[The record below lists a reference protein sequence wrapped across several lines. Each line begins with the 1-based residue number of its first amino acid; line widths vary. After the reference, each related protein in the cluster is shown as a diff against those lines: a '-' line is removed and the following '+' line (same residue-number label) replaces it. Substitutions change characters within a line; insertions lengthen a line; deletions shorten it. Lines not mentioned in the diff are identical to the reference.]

1 MAWIKTPKD
10 WELPNQEITPENIY
24 LRRREFL
31 STTLKFSAATLGSLQ
46 LISPPSYAAE
56 ENGVERIDFTPE
68 SIASRFNNFYEFGVE
83 KDQLWKSAQKLA
95 TQNWTIEVGGLVKKP
110 KTLEVETLIR
120 QFPEE
125 ERIYRLRCVEAWSV
139 VIPWLG
145 FPLRLLI
152 DQLDPLPSARFVK
165 FSTFLLP
172 NIALAQKNRFWEPWP
187 YTEGLTLEEA
197 RHDLTFLATGIYGHP
212 LPAQHGAPIRLVVP
226 WKYGFKSI
234 KSIVRIDFTEKTPET
249 FYTSMSPLEYDF
261 AANVNPAIPYA
272 RWHQA
277 FERVPGKEETEE
289 TLLYNG
295 YVDQVASMY
304 PIKP

>member
-1 MAWIKTPKD
+1 MVWIKTPKN

-31 STTLKFSAATLGSLQ
+31 STTLKFSAAAMALMHPISNSSSLW
-46 LISPPSYAAE
+46 AE
-56 ENGVERIDFTPE
+56 EKKEVPSLDSTPE
-68 SIASRFNNFYEFGVE
+68 SIASKFNNFYEFGVE
-83 KDQLWKSAQKLA
+83 KDQIWRSARKLEIK
-95 TQNWTIEVGGLVKKP
+95 NWTIEVGGLVKKS
-110 KTLEVETLIR
+110 KTLDVETLIQR
-120 QFPEE
+120 FPEE

-152 DQLDPLPSARFVK
+152 DQLDPLPSARYVK
-165 FSTFLLP
+165 FTTFLLP

-197 RHDLTFLATGIYGHP
+197 RHDLTFMATGIYGHP
-212 LPAQHGAPIRLVVP
+212 IPNQHGAPIRLIVP

-234 KSIVRIDFTEKTPET
+234 KSIVRIDFTDKLPAT

-261 AANVNPAIPYA
+261 EANVNPDIPYA

-277 FERVPGKEETEE
+277 FERIPGKEETEK

-295 YVDQVASMY
+295 YAKQVASMY
-304 PIKP
+304 S